1 MKGWLLLE
9 EKDLIKKAKDGNRAS
24 LEVLLKESYPIV
36 FGYLMKL
43 CRNEEIAKDITQD
56 VMVKAIVSFKNFRG
70 NSKFSTWLV
79 SIAINQFKDIN
90 RKNQFFVAENIDNK
104 MDQINNHHGNSIESA
119 EDIFIKKNESAQIM
133 SIIDDLPEAQK
144 QTFILKHFYDFS
156 YEEIA
161 KVLKCPIGTVR
172 SRLFNGIKKIREI
185 LSHDSEKL
193 EKEELF

>member
-1 MKGWLLLE
+1 LE

>member
-1 MKGWLLLE
+1 ME